1 MIDFAE
7 LGSWVLALVLTLAIV
22 ACVFG
27 MIWLC
32 FAHPV
37 AMLWV
42 IGFAFIFIFVHKG
55 Q

>member
-7 LGSWVLALVLTLAIV
+7 LGSWVLALVLTLGIV
-22 ACVFG
+22 AVVFG

-32 FAHPV
+32 FTYPV
-37 AMLWV
+37 GMLWV
-42 IGFAFIFIFVHKG
+42 VGFAFIFIFVHKG